1 VNTMEKILAMPSA
14 TAIIAQF
21 VSNLRYENIPSAVIS
36 HVKLCI
42 LDTIGCALYG
52 STLPWGKTI
61 IQFVKECGAGLA
73 SKRLKPSQ
81 IERLFDAVHTLE
93 RADDVKLSELLTS
106 RADQRSL
113 GARNI
118 GPLGISWLLRFY

>member
-1 VNTMEKILAMPSA
+1 MNTMEKILAMPSA

-106 RADQRSL
+106 RAD
-113 GARNI
+113 
-118 GPLGISWLLRFY
+118 